1 MLNETEKSPKAPV
14 QIQEDCELK
23 SWEILLLLVLSPPMG
38 IYFMFKYKKKWSLE
52 LKISLSIVVSS
63 LMAICAFMGFK
74 LYTTSHSQDNS
85 NVEIK
90 LDSTE
95 PQSSAIIQK
104 PCDNLPGA
112 SQSTSAASEPE
123 PTENTPEPEALEDT
137 EDTAEDP
144 IEENTQPKTQRQS
157 HNTVKPKK
165 ESKKTSRTQRKNT
178 QKPKAEESEITI
190 IASDSHKK
198 ARPQHKI
205 ENSASTATPEENN
218 SKSDKVYV
226 TKSGKCYHS
235 KQCGKGNFAQVTLEE
250 AKTKGLKPC
259 KRCFKNDTDEN

>member
-1 MLNETEKSPKAPV
+1 MLNETEKSPKALV
-14 QIQEDCELK
+14 QVQEDCELK
-23 SWEILLLLVLSPPMG
+23 AWEILLLLVLSPPMG

-85 NVEIK
+85 NIEVK

-95 PQSSAIIQK
+95 PQSSATIQK

-123 PTENTPEPEALEDT
+123 PTPEPEVLEDT
-137 EDTAEDP
+137 EDTAENP

-165 ESKKTSRTQRKNT
+165 ESKKTSSTKGKNT
-178 QKPKAEESEITI
+178 QKPKVEESEITI